1 VLARAGAGHALRR
14 SADAFEI
21 DVPGPDDQTSWD
33 RLTLERGGVALADEL
48 LSYGADVYVESPDAL
63 REAMVGR
70 LAAVLDGTAS

>member
-1 VLARAGAGHALRR
+1 
-14 SADAFEI
+14 
-21 DVPGPDDQTSWD
+21 VPGPDDQTSWD